1 MSNFFNIIL
10 LIALF
15 FVLPETSQ
23 AERFSSLRK
32 LFNKSVLKPRQDV
45 LALPNNTSIENT
57 SLDNEEDIARY
68 EKKDEGERL
77 EKELSETLKDW
88 TYNTKL
94 SVAVAGSKGVGKSL
108 LINTLLET
116 TYEDKQGAQQ
126 MAIEGN
132 ESEKPYR
139 PRSGYG
145 FSSSTDANNDQVKG
159 DSEETSD
166 VRDLKINE
174 LLQFRV

>member
-1 MSNFFNIIL
+1 
-10 LIALF
+10 
-15 FVLPETSQ
+15 
-23 AERFSSLRK
+23 
-32 LFNKSVLKPRQDV
+32 LKPKQDV
-45 LALPNNTSIENT
+45 LAIPNNTSIERT

-68 EKKDEGERL
+68 EKRDEGERL

-116 TYEDKQGAQQ
+116 TYEDKQSAQQ
-126 MAIEGN
+126 MTIESN

-139 PRSGYG
+139 SRSSYG
-145 FSSSTDANNDQVKG
+145 FGSSTSDTNNDQMKG
-159 DSEETSD
+159 GTEETSD
-166 VRDLKINE
+166 VCKLEN
-174 LLQFRV
+174 